1 MKRTSI
7 ILAAS
12 LVLVLA
18 LTAGAQAALP
28 KKGGLYT
35 ATNKSNTN
43 TLVAWINVQVRKD
56 GKSARVSWSCNNTP
70 PPTYLTFK
78 INADGTFKGVSNP
91 SGHYVLWSIRGR
103 FVSPT
108 QAKVYLAL
116 IVVCSGRGIH
126 TTLDL
131 KQ

>member
-35 ATNKSNTN
+35 KTISGNTQ
-43 TLVAWINVQVRKD
+43 TLVSWIKLQVRKD
-56 GKSARVSWSCNNTP
+56 GKSARLSWSCNNTP

-91 SGHYVLWSIRGR
+91 SGNLLLWYVQGR

-116 IVVCSGRGIH
+116 KLVCAGKGIH